1 MMPPARR
8 RPAPHRLLQH
18 SMSSVEL
25 TAVSQALR
33 EGRFAEAEAACRRGL
48 AAGDDDAL
56 RALLSQALLFQ
67 GRFAEALVMVDAV
80 LAAVGP
86 TPDLLNLRGG
96 ALANLGRQ
104 AEAAD
109 CFDQA
114 IEQRL
119 NSPAAHAN
127 LKAALVAL
135 ADPRPRFSVT
145 VITPTIGTGY
155 LAQAIAS
162 VQAQTYPRLEHLVVV
177 DGPEFRD
184 AVRAALPREPRHPV
198 YLLELP
204 QNTGRGGFNGHR
216 IYGAAPYLVS
226 GRFVAFLD
234 EDNWFEPQHI
244 ASLMARITAEGLDWA
259 YALRRMMTVGGQFI
273 ANDDCESLGQWPT
286 WNDPSKHLVD
296 TNCYV
301 IRRDI
306 ALSATPLWY
315 RKFHNEL
322 SPDFA
327 LCRQLLREHPS
338 CATNGQYTVNYRV
351 GPGAG
356 AQPEFFLAGNEA
368 MRQRYPQGL
377 PWRAAAANETKV

>member
-1 MMPPARR
+1 
-8 RPAPHRLLQH
+8 
-18 SMSSVEL
+18 MSRIDL

-33 EGRFAEAEAACRRGL
+33 EARFAEAEAACRRGL
-48 AAGDDDAL
+48 AAGDDSAL
-56 RALLSQALLFQ
+56 WALLCQALLYQ
-67 GRFAEALVMVDAV
+67 ARFAEAAAAID
-80 LAAVGP
+80 AAVAAAGP
-86 TPDLLNLRGG
+86 TPDLLNLRGVV
-96 ALANLGRQ
+96 LRNLGRQ
-104 AEAAD
+104 AAAAD

-127 LKAALVAL
+127 LKAALIAL

-145 VITPTIGTGY
+145 VITPTVGTRH

-162 VQAQTYPRLEHLVVV
+162 VQAQTYPLLEHMVVV
-177 DGPEFRD
+177 DGPDFRA
-184 AVRAALPREPRHPV
+184 AVRAALPQEQRHPV
-198 YLLELP
+198 HLLELP

-244 ASLMARITAEGLDWA
+244 ASLMALITAHGLDWA
-259 YALRRMMTVGGQFI
+259 YALRRMVTVDGQFI
-273 ANDDCESLGQWPT
+273 ANDDCESLGKWPT
-286 WNDPSKHLVD
+286 WNNPANHLVD

-338 CATNGQYTVNYRV
+338 CATNGLYTVNYRV
-351 GPGAG
+351 GPKAG
-356 AQPEFFLAGNEA
+356 AQPAFFLAGNDA
-368 MRQRYPQGL
+368 MRRHYPQGF
-377 PWRAAAANETKV
+377 PWRAAANAEQCQAPVS